1 MMLPLNDLKNKRHS
15 LEWLF
20 KTYNFMILLIA
31 KIKEET
37 YAFDEYYIK
46 DDLGKLMGCLVDS
59 FEILEFDLL
68 DIELITFDKI

>member
-1 MMLPLNDLKNKRHS
+1 M
-15 LEWLF
+15 
-20 KTYNFMILLIA
+20 MILIA
-31 KIKEET
+31 TIKGNT

-46 DDLGKLMGCLVDS
+46 DDIGKLMGCLVDS

>member
-1 MMLPLNDLKNKRHS
+1 M
-15 LEWLF
+15 
-20 KTYNFMILLIA
+20 MILIA
-31 KIKEET
+31 TIKGNT
-37 YAFDEYYIK
+37 YAFDEYYIE